1 MHEHLTILGITL
13 VILGYGY
20 FSKLFAKYNIS
31 GPMVFTAVG
40 VVLSSLVLGDSLVG
54 FNTEAVQIVAEIAL
68 IVVLFSD
75 AAALDIQHL
84 KVKWRLPARLLFVAL
99 PISILFTYFTAQ
111 LFFPEESAL
120 YLLLLALILAPT
132 DAALGKVVVSDK
144 RIPETVRNTINVESG
159 LNDGIVFPVLLTVL
173 ALIASNGTESSQG
186 WFAYI
191 VEQIFLGAIA
201 GAFIGWLGAKLS
213 QFTIKKEW
221 IEHQY
226 LNLIPVA
233 LAIPS
238 FYFAEHFHGNGYIA
252 AFFAGLFLGNTSKTL
267 KKSVEEFAES
277 EGELLIMISFLVFG
291 LVFVPFMIPYL
302 TLDTWIFALLSLT
315 VLRMLPIVISFGYFK
330 LDFTTRLFIGWFG
343 PRGIASILYILVAV
357 HKLGS
362 IEGHEQ
368 IFTVA
373 SLTILLSII
382 LHGLSAQPLAIL
394 YAKKHKVSQKNSN
407 SMESTTI

>member
-159 LNDGIVFPVLLTVL
+159 LNDGIVFPVL
-173 ALIASNGTESSQG
+173 
-186 WFAYI
+186 F
-191 VEQIFLGAIA
+191 
-201 GAFIGWLGAKLS
+201 
-213 QFTIKKEW
+213 FTI
-221 IEHQY
+221 
-226 LNLIPVA
+226 
-233 LAIPS
+233 
-238 FYFAEHFHGNGYIA
+238 
-252 AFFAGLFLGNTSKTL
+252 
-267 KKSVEEFAES
+267 
-277 EGELLIMISFLVFG
+277 
-291 LVFVPFMIPYL
+291 
-302 TLDTWIFALLSLT
+302 
-315 VLRMLPIVISFGYFK
+315 
-330 LDFTTRLFIGWFG
+330 
-343 PRGIASILYILVAV
+343 
-357 HKLGS
+357 
-362 IEGHEQ
+362 
-368 IFTVA
+368 
-373 SLTILLSII
+373 
-382 LHGLSAQPLAIL
+382 
-394 YAKKHKVSQKNSN
+394 
-407 SMESTTI
+407 

>member
-20 FSKLFAKYNIS
+20 FSKLLGKYNIS

-40 VVLSSLVLGDSLVG
+40 VLLSSLVLGNKPVN
-54 FNTEAVQIVAEIAL
+54 FNAEAVQIVAEIAL

-75 AAALDIQHL
+75 AAALDINRL
-84 KVKWRLPARLLFVAL
+84 KAKWRLPTRLLFVAL
-99 PISILFTYFTAQ
+99 PISIVFTYFTAQ
-111 LFFPEESAL
+111 FFFPEESVL

-144 RIPETVRNTINVESG
+144 RIPETIRNTINVESG

-173 ALIASNGTESSQG
+173 ALISSNGSGSAEG
-186 WFAYI
+186 WFGYI
-191 VEQIFLGAIA
+191 VQQISIGAVA
-201 GAFIGWLGAKLS
+201 GAFVGWSGAKLS

-226 LNLIPVA
+226 LNLIPIA
-233 LAIPS
+233 LAILS

-252 AFFAGLFLGNTSKTL
+252 AFFAGLFLGNTSQTL
-267 KKSVEEFAES
+267 RKNVEEFAES

-291 LVFVPFMIPYL
+291 LVFVPFMLPYL
-302 TLDTWIFALLSLT
+302 TLNTWIFALLSLSI
-315 VLRMLPIVISFGYFK
+315 LRMLPIILSFGYFK
-330 LDFTTRLFIGWFG
+330 MDLGTRLFIGWFG

-368 IFTVA
+368 IFAVA

-382 LHGLSAQPLAIL
+382 LHGLSAQPLAIR
-394 YAKKHKVSQKNSN
+394 YAKKYKV
-407 SMESTTI
+407 EEEE

>member
-1 MHEHLTILGITL
+1 MHEHLTILGVTL

-20 FSKLFAKYNIS
+20 FSKLLGKYNIS
-31 GPMVFTAVG
+31 GPMVFTSVG
-40 VVLSSLVLGDSLVG
+40 ILLSSLVLSNKPVY
-54 FNTEAVQIVAEIAL
+54 FNTEAVQIIAEIAL

-75 AAALDIQHL
+75 AATLNIKHL
-84 KVKWRLPARLLFVAL
+84 KEKWRLPTRLLFVAL

-144 RIPETVRNTINVESG
+144 RVPETVRNTINVESG
-159 LNDGIVFPVLLTVL
+159 LNDGIVFPILLTVL
-173 ALIASNGTESSQG
+173 ALITSDGSGSSQG
-186 WFAYI
+186 WVSYI
-191 VEQIFLGAIA
+191 IQQIFIGAVA
-201 GAFIGWLGAKLS
+201 GAFIGWGGAKIS
-213 QFTIKKEW
+213 QITIKKEW

-226 LNLIPVA
+226 LNLIPIA
-233 LAIPS
+233 LALLS

-252 AFFAGLFLGNTSKTL
+252 AFFAGLLLGNSSKTL
-267 KKSVEEFAES
+267 RKNVEEFAES

-302 TLDTWIFALLSLT
+302 TLNIWIFAILSLT
-315 VLRMLPIVISFGYFK
+315 VLRMLPIILSFGYFN
-330 LDFTTRLFIGWFG
+330 LDLSTRLFIGWFG
-343 PRGIASILYILVAV
+343 PRGIASILYILVAI
-357 HKLGS
+357 HKLGN
-362 IEGHEQ
+362 IKGHEE

-394 YAKKHKVSQKNSN
+394 YSKKHKANLD
-407 SMESTTI
+407 E